1 MKHRKSLFWL
11 KNLGLGIL
19 SFFVFCNGQGRAAV
33 KLNGLFCEHMVS
45 EAGEKVTVEFAGQS
59 KTAEADAAGRWRVTL
74 DPLAVQA
81 TPGVLTARGSDTVTV
96 SDVVVGDVWLASGQS
111 NMGFSL
117 SGASNAA
124 EVLPQAKDELL
135 RFFEVKKAT
144 AAEPQTAVSGGKWE
158 TTSPD
163 TAKGFSAVAYFFAR
177 EIRAKKGCPVG
188 VIAGAWGGT
197 PIQIWISLAG
207 LKKEPALTRALDQWD
222 KAEAAHAQCEANPQ
236 LVTDYAAAL
245 KQWQAEVQPGFDAVM
260 KQYNEDK
267 AAGKPVGA
275 KPQPSQPEPQNPDPM
290 GMTSPSKRPHTPT
303 VAFNAMIAPLIPYAL
318 RGAIWYQGEENGGA
332 GMEYRDLFPR
342 LIEDWRGHWGYDF
355 PFLYV
360 QLPCNGPDTA
370 PVATAG
376 WPWLREAQLMTLREP
391 KTGMAITI
399 DIGDPANVHPQDK
412 IDVGQRLALLERK
425 IVEGET
431 LEASGPLFRD
441 FSVSGNEATV
451 RFTETGGG
459 LTPGQAPWRPAG
471 VEPLPTDKVIGF
483 FVAGEDEKWFPAE
496 ARIAGDAVVVS
507 SPEVAKPV
515 AVRYGWANSPRCNLY
530 NKEGLPASPFR
541 TDDWGNPKPPAV
553 PKA

>member
-33 KLNGLFCEHMVS
+33 KLNGLFCEHMVLQAGQPVPVWGTA

-207 LKKEPALTRALDQWD
+207 LKKEQ
-222 KAEAAHAQCEANPQ
+222 ANPQ

-318 RGAIWYQGEENGGA
+318 RGAIWYQGEENGGHGA
-332 GMEYRDLFPR
+332 GGDGGLAVAAGSATDDVTRA
-342 LIEDWRGHWGYDF
+342 ED
-355 PFLYV
+355 
-360 QLPCNGPDTA
+360 
-370 PVATAG
+370 
-376 WPWLREAQLMTLREP
+376 
-391 KTGMAITI
+391 
-399 DIGDPANVHPQDK
+399 GDGDHDRHRRS
-412 IDVGQRLALLERK
+412 GQRASAGQDRRGAAAGVAGAEDRGRRDAGGVGAALPGFQRERERGDGA
-425 IVEGET
+425 VYGDGRR
-431 LEASGPLFRD
+431 ADAGAGAVAAGGRRAVADGQGDRVFR
-441 FSVSGNEATV
+441 
-451 RFTETGGG
+451 GGG
-459 LTPGQAPWRPAG
+459 G
-471 VEPLPTDKVIGF
+471 
-483 FVAGEDEKWFPAE
+483 
-496 ARIAGDAVVVS
+496 
-507 SPEVAKPV
+507 
-515 AVRYGWANSPRCNLY
+515 
-530 NKEGLPASPFR
+530 
-541 TDDWGNPKPPAV
+541 
-553 PKA
+553 